1 MAEISAA
8 LVKELREKTGAGM
21 MDCKK
26 ALAETGGRLDDA
38 VDWLRKKGI
47 ASAAKK
53 SGRVAAE
60 GLVAVEASGA
70 AGAIIEINS
79 ETDFV
84 ARNNEFQAFVA
95 EVARIALAKGADV
108 EAIRATKMASGATV
122 ADGLTNLVATIG
134 ENISIRRAS
143 SLKVRDGVVAS
154 YMHSAVASGLGR
166 IGVVVALESGGD
178 KEKLRAFGRQLAMH
192 IAAANPQ
199 WLEVASVDPSALKRE
214 REVLAEQARTS
225 GKAEDIIAK
234 MVEGRL
240 RKFYEETVLT
250 EQIYVIDGETKV
262 TKAVAAASKDV
273 GAPVKIAGFVRYA
286 LGEGIERK
294 QENLAEAV
302 ASTLGQRT

>member
-26 ALAETGGRLDDA
+26 ALAESGGRLDDA

-53 SGRVAAE
+53 SGRIAAE
-60 GLVAVEASGA
+60 GLVAVEAAGA
-70 AGAIIEINS
+70 TGAIIEINS

-84 ARNNEFQAFVA
+84 ARNNDFQAFVT
-95 EVARIALAKGADV
+95 EVARIALAKGGDV
-108 EAIRATKMASGATV
+108 EAIRAAKMASGLTV
-122 ADGLTNLVATIG
+122 ADGLTHLIATIG

-178 KEKLRAFGRQLAMH
+178 KEKLRAFGRQVAMH

-199 WLEVASVDPSALKRE
+199 WLEVASVDPAALQRE

-240 RKFYEETVLT
+240 RKFYEESVLT

-262 TKAVAAASKDV
+262 TKAVAAAAKDV

-302 ASTLGQRT
+302 ASTLGQRS

>member
-1 MAEISAA
+1 MADISAA

-21 MDCKK
+21 MDCKR
-26 ALAETGGRLDDA
+26 ALAETAGRLDDA
-38 VDWLRKKGI
+38 VDWLRKKGL

-60 GLVAVEASGA
+60 GLVAVESAGP

-84 ARNNEFQAFVA
+84 ARNAEFQAFVA
-95 EVARIALAKGADV
+95 EAARIALASGGDAD
-108 EAIRATKMASGATV
+108 AIRAARMASGATV

-143 SLKVRDGVVAS
+143 LLRVREGVVAG
-154 YMHSAVASGLGR
+154 YMHAAAAPGLGR
-166 IGVVVALESGGD
+166 IGVLVALESGGD
-178 KEKLRAFGRQLAMH
+178 KERLRAFGRQIAMH

-199 WLEVASVDPSALKRE
+199 WLEVASVDPAALQRE

-225 GKAEDIIAK
+225 GKPEDIVAK

-262 TKAVAAASKDV
+262 GKAVSAAAREI
-273 GAPVKIAGFVRYA
+273 GAPIKIGGFVRYA

-294 QENLAEAV
+294 QENLVEAV
-302 ASTLGQRT
+302 ASTLGQRP